1 MLPNIS
7 ISKGQPDYEIWSVNT
22 TEVFFLKNHRKRRRE
37 PSPRPFSKNPKL
49 TMYLDRQSEILYSLF
64 F

>member
-22 TEVFFLKNHRKRRRE
+22 TEIFFLKNHTENVDEKLV
-37 PSPRPFSKNPKL
+37 SPRPFSKNAKL
-49 TMYLDRQSEILYSLF
+49 TMYLDRQSEIF
-64 F
+64 